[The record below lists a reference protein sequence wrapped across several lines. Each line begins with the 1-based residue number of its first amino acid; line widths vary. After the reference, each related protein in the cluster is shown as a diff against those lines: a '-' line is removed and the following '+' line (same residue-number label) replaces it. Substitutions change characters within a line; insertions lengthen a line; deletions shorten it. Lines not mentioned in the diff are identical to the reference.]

1 MKSPGAIIRYF
12 RTSIRGCREMNWD
25 LPADSVAKKLIVTDV
40 EEAKGRLLEIHREY
54 MKYQIRMTRM
64 RQERDR

>member
-1 MKSPGAIIRYF
+1 
-12 RTSIRGCREMNWD
+12 MNWD
-25 LPADSVAKKLIVTDV
+25 LPADSVAKKLIVTEV